1 MTTEASN
8 GFLGT
13 VSEQIQHND
22 CRATIVDYHQPVS
35 EEWHHHD
42 NVVLCL
48 ILRGG
53 TLESRKKTETQAIP
67 GKVMLYN
74 QGEVHRNTHTQFP
87 SKNLN
92 LELEETF
99 FSSNDLQSVNFDKA
113 FVKSLDLHF
122 QLLKIYQELNL
133 NDTYS
138 NQALYA
144 SLLALFGQKTQ
155 KLPNAPWLKN
165 LEEVLADRWN
175 EFISLKELSRELNLH
190 PVTISRY
197 FPKYFGCSLGDYMR
211 KLKVERA
218 LFYLQHTL
226 KPLTEIAYECGFADQ
241 SHFIRVFKAYTGFTP
256 KAFKIL

>member
-1 MTTEASN
+1 MAEQSSN

-13 VSEQIQHND
+13 VRKQISHND
-22 CRATIVDYHQPVS
+22 CKATIVDYHQPVS
-35 EEWHHHD
+35 EDWHHHD

-53 TLESRKKTETQAIP
+53 TLESRKKTETQAVP
-67 GKVMLYN
+67 GKILLYN

-92 LELEETF
+92 LELEEAF
-99 FSSNDLQSVNFDKA
+99 FSKNDLQSVNFNQA
-113 FVKSLDLHF
+113 FIKNLDIHF

-133 NDTYS
+133 NDSYS
-138 NQALYA
+138 NQALYT
-144 SLLALFGQKTQ
+144 SLLAIFGQNTPT
-155 KLPNAPWLKN
+155 LPVSPWLKD

-175 EFISLKELSRELNLH
+175 EFISLKELSQELNLH

-218 LFYLQHTL
+218 LFYLQHTI
-226 KPLTEIAYECGFADQ
+226 KPLTEIAYDCGFADQ

-256 KAFKIL
+256 KAYKTL